1 MTKAFAAALLL
12 STACLAGARAVRAL
26 ELSLDTPRV
35 ELALKPGRS
44 KRVRIKLVNHGEAP
58 VRMRASFSD
67 VRLLEDGSPD
77 FVPLGSTPWTLDG
90 MLGGIPPS
98 FSVSGR
104 SSRHLGVRVSLPES
118 QTGGRYGAVLL
129 ESEAPRPRRGAG
141 AGVEVSVQLVC
152 LLAVRAKGTELPSAR
167 ISGFSARRKSDGADA
182 IDAVVAVANE
192 GNVLIRPIGTVSL
205 LADGLPAAGTPLNPA
220 RLAILPGDTREYRVQ
235 WLGLD
240 AAGERQ
246 AVAEMDFGGAAGLR
260 ADARVE

>member
-44 KRVRIKLVNHGEAP
+44 KRMRIKLVNHGEAP

-90 MLGGIPPS
+90 MLGGLPPS

-118 QTGGRYGAVLL
+118 QTGGRYGAVIL
-129 ESEAPRPRRGAG
+129 ESEASRPRRGAG
-141 AGVEVSVQLVC
+141 PGVEVSVQLVC
-152 LLAVRAKGTELPSAR
+152 LLSVTAKGTELPSAR

-182 IDAVVAVANE
+182 VVAVANE

-205 LADGLPAAGTPLNPA
+205 LAEGLPAAGTALNPA

-246 AVAEMDFGGAAGLR
+246 AVAEMDFGGAAALR
-260 ADARVE
+260 ADARFE